1 MMAEAGANQTPDAP
15 LGLRSLLGVL
25 SSCGST
31 LLHLAVVT
39 PRGGVTVLVVYKIL
53 NNTPS
58 WFYRRLRLVE
68 RNRSNVKNNFFRSC
82 RYNFDHIDPKNLND
96 RCLY

>member
-1 MMAEAGANQTPDAP
+1 MEVDGMMAEAGANQTPDAP

-39 PRGGVTVLVVYKIL
+39 PRGGVTVLVEIKFL
-53 NNTPS
+53 TTPPLGFTDVCVS
-58 WFYRRLRLVE
+58 
-68 RNRSNVKNNFFRSC
+68 
-82 RYNFDHIDPKNLND
+82 
-96 RCLY
+96 

>member
-39 PRGGVTVLVVYKIL
+39 PRGGVTVLVVK
-53 NNTPS
+53 
-58 WFYRRLRLVE
+58 
-68 RNRSNVKNNFFRSC
+68 
-82 RYNFDHIDPKNLND
+82 
-96 RCLY
+96 

>member
-1 MMAEAGANQTPDAP
+1 MEVDGMMAEAGANQTPDAP

-39 PRGGVTVLVVYKIL
+39 PRGGVTVLVVK
-53 NNTPS
+53 
-58 WFYRRLRLVE
+58 
-68 RNRSNVKNNFFRSC
+68 
-82 RYNFDHIDPKNLND
+82 
-96 RCLY
+96 